1 MDQEETIA
9 AILAAALIRNSQVIS
24 AETAVELYEKCLAD
38 LRAKDED
45 PAVVEAPVRRVA

>member
-9 AILAAALIRNSQVIS
+9 AILAAALIRNNQVIS

-38 LRAKDED
+38 LRSKYEESAVED
-45 PAVVEAPVRRVA
+45 TVVRQVA

>member
-24 AETAVELYEKCLAD
+24 AETAVDLYEKCLAD
-38 LRAKDED
+38 LRAKED
-45 PAVVEAPVRRVA
+45 VSAAEEAAVRRVA

>member
-24 AETAVELYEKCLAD
+24 ADTAVELYEKCLAD
-38 LRAKDED
+38 LRSKDD
-45 PAVVEAPVRRVA
+45 ASPAEEVAVRRVA

>member
-24 AETAVELYEKCLAD
+24 ADTAVELYEKCLAD
-38 LRAKDED
+38 LRAKEEV
-45 PAVVEAPVRRVA
+45 PTVVETPVQRVA